1 MPWILYYCDSEL
13 ILRFVS
19 DHFLFNVEPCNYRF
33 HFSWCVLDLLVVS
46 PSSRRDCYIY
56 RTQQFHLITNLKQ
69 YLIEGNRLRG
79 LPIQACSAMH
89 MNSIQ
94 AMPYIFQVDPKLDYY
109 KRHSSSSYEDGISD
123 YVKVNKIG
131 KVI

>member
-1 MPWILYYCDSEL
+1 
-13 ILRFVS
+13 
-19 DHFLFNVEPCNYRF
+19 
-33 HFSWCVLDLLVVS
+33 
-46 PSSRRDCYIY
+46 
-56 RTQQFHLITNLKQ
+56 
-69 YLIEGNRLRG
+69 
-79 LPIQACSAMH
+79 MH